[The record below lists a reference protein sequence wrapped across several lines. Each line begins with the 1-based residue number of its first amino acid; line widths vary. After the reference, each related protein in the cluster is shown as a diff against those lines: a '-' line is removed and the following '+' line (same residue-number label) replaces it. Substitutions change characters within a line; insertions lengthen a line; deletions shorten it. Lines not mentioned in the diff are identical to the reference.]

1 MYSHYATA
9 YENERKRSSHNNM
22 DELLEISDD
31 NFASVL
37 KEYKIVVVDVWASWC
52 NPCLAAGEK
61 FLEFL
66 NIFEKYIESKDVIFV
81 KDNIEREESIHVGN
95 IEAVPC
101 FFIYHEGVLFKK
113 LTGFSMQDIG
123 DTVESLLL
131 GHVEG
136 TKEGIVEPPPVRNNN
151 HFGI

>member
-1 MYSHYATA
+1 MYSHYAKA
-9 YENERKRSSHNNM
+9 YENKKEKTENKM
-22 DELLEISDD
+22 DQLLEISVD
-31 NFASVL
+31 NFVSIL

-66 NIFEKYIESKDVIFV
+66 SIFERYIESQDVIFV
-81 KDNIEREESIHVGN
+81 KDNIDREESVHVGN

-113 LTGFSMQDIG
+113 LTGFNMQDIG
-123 DTVESLLL
+123 DTVENLLL
-131 GHVEG
+131 GRFEN
-136 TKEGIVEPPPVRNNN
+136 PVSDSEISPMKTETR
-151 HFGI
+151 FGV